1 MLLKKLGDD
10 RILLG
15 QLFLCRVELGFQIP
29 FVDAIFG
36 GLKGLLPVL
45 EQLTL
50 PLVEHADLDPHL
62 LADRGDRHA
71 FHKVPPDRP
80 DLLLAV
86 KVPPRLPV
94 LAHRQPSSS
103 VSPYYATDFGDCPFP
118 REAAHLLRDSSIQ
131 ATILVAAISVF
142 SAQSRMKSTTSSR
155 VSGGVHRALNSP
167 QDFFLA
173 SHAPQEARR

>member
-118 REAAHLLRDSSIQ
+118 REAAQCHGPYSSFTRFNDLLCYLLLPPGTSLSRSSDDSFEID
-131 ATILVAAISVF
+131 
-142 SAQSRMKSTTSSR
+142 
-155 VSGGVHRALNSP
+155 N
-167 QDFFLA
+167 D
-173 SHAPQEARR
+173 

>member
-118 REAAHLLRDSSIQ
+118 REAAHPPPPLRHVLAVRFSDLLARSCSICNKYRHLQ
-131 ATILVAAISVF
+131 ANIFI
-142 SAQSRMKSTTSSR
+142 
-155 VSGGVHRALNSP
+155 
-167 QDFFLA
+167 
-173 SHAPQEARR
+173 

>member
-118 REAAHLLRDSSIQ
+118 REAAQYHLPLEEALWARHRLGSSEKRGCR
-131 ATILVAAISVF
+131 L
-142 SAQSRMKSTTSSR
+142 
-155 VSGGVHRALNSP
+155 
-167 QDFFLA
+167 
-173 SHAPQEARR
+173 

>member
-118 REAAHLLRDSSIQ
+118 REAAQTEAAASWASSQ
-131 ATILVAAISVF
+131 LCKKTISSGTTFPSARMPSTMPRISE
-142 SAQSRMKSTTSSR
+142 QR
-155 VSGGVHRALNSP
+155 
-167 QDFFLA
+167 FFL
-173 SHAPQEARR
+173 